1 MAAGSGGPECDEM
14 KLIRR
19 RNLRLSLI
27 DVRCDSPICCE
38 ALAAGL
44 IGPTPDAEM
53 NGRRADGNRRTPAAA
68 TAAPG
73 GAADG
78 QQSDTIGGVVSGEKA
93 VDERRHPKR
102 RVPWPICSV
111 GAPSVDASGRTDK
124 AALISDADDGVKS
137 PATGSRGVHRPPVA
151 ADRVHSVERLGLR

>member
-73 GAADG
+73 GADDG
-78 QQSDTIGGVVSGEKA
+78 QQSDTIGGVFLAKKRSMSDA
-93 VDERRHPKR
+93 TRRGACRGPSAPSARRPPMRVVAPIKR
-102 RVPWPICSV
+102 RSFQTPTT
-111 GAPSVDASGRTDK
+111 A
-124 AALISDADDGVKS
+124 
-137 PATGSRGVHRPPVA
+137 
-151 ADRVHSVERLGLR
+151 